1 MRLSF
6 HSISD
11 NEDKIFYET
20 EYVIEDNEIVFVDKT
35 CENTTNHL
43 ILLEDKIKLIRLG
56 DVNMEMLFDLSCDTK
71 GKYSNNIGLEFDFI
85 VRCYNLKIQ
94 KNKILIEYNMILDE
108 FTSSTHKIWILLH

>member
-11 NEDKIFYET
+11 NEDKVFFET
-20 EYVIEDNEIVFVDKT
+20 EYVKEENEIVFLDKT
-35 CENTTNHL
+35 WENTTNHL
-43 ILLEDKIKLIRLG
+43 ILLEDKVKLIRLG
-56 DVNMEMLFDLSCDTK
+56 DVNMEMLFDLSKETI
-71 GKYSNNIGLEFDFI
+71 GKYSNNLGLEFSFI
-85 VRCYNLKIQ
+85 VKCYNLKVQ

>member
-20 EYVIEDNEIVFVDKT
+20 EYVMDDNEIIFLDKT
-35 CENTTNHL
+35 TENTTNHL
-43 ILLEDKIKLIRLG
+43 FILEDKIKLIRLG
-56 DVNMEMLFDLSCDTK
+56 NVNMEMLFDLSKDTK
-71 GKYSNNIGLEFDFI
+71 GKYSNELGLEFDFI
-85 VRCYNLKIQ
+85 IRCYKLRVQ

>member
-20 EYVIEDNEIVFVDKT
+20 SYVKEDNELVFLDKT

-43 ILLEDKIKLIRLG
+43 IFIDDKIKLVRTGEI
-56 DVNMEMLFDLSCDTK
+56 NMEMLFDLSKDTI
-71 GKYSNNIGLEFDFI
+71 GNYSNNMGLEFSFI
-85 VRCYNLKIQ
+85 IRCYNLKVT